1 MPGWPLSSRVIVLVG
16 LLQTPFLVM
25 SRGAGA
31 RLAAVVQGDRSRGL
45 APDSISSHGRLL
57 PVGARVFMPGW
68 TVWPVTGFSTRAGL
82 VAGSTVSVDLLRGH
96 AEREEGLRSRG
107 RLDGRLRF
115 FQSGAPREGDPT
127 VHFFK
132 A

>member
-1 MPGWPLSSRVIVLVG
+1 
-16 LLQTPFLVM
+16 VM

-31 RLAAVVQGDRSRGL
+31 RLASVVQGDRSRGL
-45 APDSISSHGRLL
+45 APDSISSQGRFL

-68 TVWPVTGFSTRAGL
+68 TVWPASGFSTSAGL
-82 VAGSTVSVDLLRGH
+82 VARSAFSVDLLRGH
-96 AEREEGLRSRG
+96 AEREEGVRSRG

-115 FQSGAPREGDPT
+115 FQSGAPRERDPT
-127 VHFFK
+127 VHLFK